1 MAQARNKIIQAK
13 IKIASDSVDFY
24 ASANN
29 YKVAEEQF
37 KRYEDLLSKGVI
49 SKTDLENRKVK
60 LQEAYA
66 KKTTSDNKFMST
78 KNELLN
84 SEIDLNSIQQEFQE
98 KLMKAESDKFSA
110 LSLLYEG
117 EGSLTKLQNQLANYS
132 MRKGF
137 YYVLCPQDG
146 YISKTYIQGIG
157 EIIKEGAS
165 LCSIVPKQTEQA
177 VELYIDPINLP
188 LISKG
193 QKIQLQFDGWPAFV
207 FSGWPGISYGTYS
220 AEIVAFDRV
229 LSENGK
235 FRILAKRIA
244 KPWPEAIQLGGG
256 VEGFALLNNV
266 PLIYEFW
273 RKVNGFPPEFYT
285 NIDKKNKIKK

>member
-1 MAQARNKIIQAK
+1 
-13 IKIASDSVDFY
+13 
-24 ASANN
+24 
-29 YKVAEEQF
+29 VADEQF
-37 KRYEDLLSKGVI
+37 KRYEELLSKGVI
-49 SKTDLENRKVK
+49 SKTDVENRKVK
-60 LQEAYA
+60 LQEALS
-66 KKTTSDNKFMST
+66 KKTSADNKFMST
-78 KNELLN
+78 KSELLN
-84 SEIDLNSIQQEFQE
+84 AEIDLNSIQQDFQE

-110 LSLLYEG
+110 LSQLYEG

-137 YYVLCPQDG
+137 YYVLSPQDG

-177 VELYIDPINLP
+177 VELYINPVDLP
-188 LISKG
+188 LIKKG
-193 QKIQLQFDGWPAFV
+193 QNIQLQFDGWPAFV
-207 FSGWPGISYGTYS
+207 FSGWPGVSYGTYS

-235 FRILAKRIA
+235 FRILAKSTG

-266 PLIYEFW
+266 PLIYELW
-273 RKVNGFPPEFYT
+273 RKVNGFPPEFYSKT
-285 NIDKKNKIKK
+285 SKDTKNKK

>member
-1 MAQARNKIIQAK
+1 
-13 IKIASDSVDFY
+13 
-24 ASANN
+24 
-29 YKVAEEQF
+29 
-37 KRYEDLLSKGVI
+37 
-49 SKTDLENRKVK
+49 
-60 LQEAYA
+60 
-66 KKTTSDNKFMST
+66 
-78 KNELLN
+78 
-84 SEIDLNSIQQEFQE
+84 
-98 KLMKAESDKFSA
+98 
-110 LSLLYEG
+110 
-117 EGSLTKLQNQLANYS
+117 
-132 MRKGF
+132 
-137 YYVLCPQDG
+137 VLCPQDG